1 LRDEYVNIRKKSL
14 ARELLKEKK
23 RVWQEKITMV
33 MDGPLLSNFMAPK
46 VP

>member
-33 MDGPLLSNFMAPK
+33 MDIWR
-46 VP
+46 